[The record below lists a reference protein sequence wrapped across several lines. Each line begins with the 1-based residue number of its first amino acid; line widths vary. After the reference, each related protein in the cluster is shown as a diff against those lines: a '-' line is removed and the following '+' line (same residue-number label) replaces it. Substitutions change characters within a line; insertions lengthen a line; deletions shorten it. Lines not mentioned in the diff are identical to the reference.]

1 MYESNFQ
8 FYPLIMDEKPHSVR
22 VDLNALVFEEGYP
35 HLYVVR
41 KPYKGRDN
49 GFPTELAFDALNTFE
64 VAITDLLSPMDV
76 QFIGA
81 ITGNDVCDYFFVSK
95 DCIALESILKEHFPE
110 EVIGVIV
117 REHDDFEIYKSVLY
131 PNEFQI
137 AIIYNQNLCLNLENE
152 GERFKVERDV
162 EVLTVFERLEDA
174 QQFGQHFEQFADS
187 FTLEPREDGMI
198 QTRMI
203 ASIVPTLPTMNGISQ
218 HIVTLTNQYNGYYEG
233 WKCSVHK

>member
-1 MYESNFQ
+1 M
-8 FYPLIMDEKPHSVR
+8 
-22 VDLNALVFEEGYP
+22 
-35 HLYVVR
+35 
-41 KPYKGRDN
+41 
-49 GFPTELAFDALNTFE
+49 NTFE

-137 AIIYNQNLCLNLENE
+137 AIIYNQNLCLSLENE
-152 GERFKVERDV
+152 GERFEVERDV

-174 QQFGQHFEQFADS
+174 QQFGQHFEQFADR
-187 FTLEPREDGMI
+187 LYP
-198 QTRMI
+198 
-203 ASIVPTLPTMNGISQ
+203 
-218 HIVTLTNQYNGYYEG
+218 
-233 WKCSVHK
+233 